1 MIARIAQLQQ
11 QLARDHAVNEQLAA
25 LVVQQEQTLSAAYQ
39 APAAPQTAPARLQ
52 QPFDAQA
59 QATYGLCR
67 CRNVTR
73 VPRPRPSTLPAGR
86 LDTHFTLGALT
97 SRNILGNFHYSSKL
111 FRVSLPYKVDL
122 LYSSRVQIPSYQDTY
137 LAT

>member
-59 QATYGLCR
+59 QGTYGLCR

-73 VPRPRPSTLPAGR
+73 VPRPRPPTLPAGR
-86 LDTHFTLGALT
+86 LDT
-97 SRNILGNFHYSSKL
+97 NILGNFHYSSKL

>member
-73 VPRPRPSTLPAGR
+73 VPRPRPPTLPAGR
-86 LDTHFTLGALT
+86 LHTLHETFWAIFTTLLNYLGYIYHL
-97 SRNILGNFHYSSKL
+97 KL
-111 FRVSLPYKVDL
+111 IFCTVVGYKSL
-122 LYSSRVQIPSYQDTY
+122 RTRIRT
-137 LAT
+137 

>member
-73 VPRPRPSTLPAGR
+73 VPRPRPPTLPAGR
-86 LDTHFTLGALT
+86 PPT

-111 FRVSLPYKVDL
+111 FRVYLPCKVDL